1 MSENANSTLNVSTT
15 IKLSEEMKQYNDVG
29 LDYLR
34 KILLAPVYDVAVE
47 TELTS
52 LTKLSTRLKQNIFL
66 KREDQQPVHS
76 FKLRGAYNK
85 LASLTEQECIHG
97 VIAAS
102 AGNHAQGLA
111 LAANKLGIKATIVM
125 PITTPDIKVDN
136 VRRFGADVRL
146 IGKSYSEAQAASLD
160 YARDEHKTMIHPFDD
175 ADVIAGQGTV
185 AKELLQQLPHAD
197 VVFVPVGGGG
207 LLAGMSVYLKQL
219 RPDIKVI
226 GVEAQDSACLQAAM
240 KAGKPIDLEQVGIF
254 ADGVAVKRIG
264 THTFDLIKRFCD
276 DVITVNSDEICAS
289 IKDIFEQTRVI
300 AEPAGAL
307 SLAGLTKYC
316 LMQEAKT
323 KEDLEKNSLN
333 TEVVPQSLVAVL
345 SGANMNFHSL
355 RYVSE
360 RCELGE
366 QKEAILAVTIPEEKG
381 SFRKFCQTIGGRVIT
396 EFNYRFSGDKNGDK
410 NGDKSGNKPENLADG
425 DKQQAHIFV
434 GLRLAG
440 EENERQHLIESLST
454 ANYQVTDFT
463 ENELAKLH
471 VRYMVGGKGSAYSL
485 EQTDSIEQD
494 KNPEKVVQER
504 IFSFEFPEYPGALE
518 SFLDTL
524 GEHWNITLFHYR
536 NHGAAFGQVLAGFEV
551 SDEQQLAFFRHLK
564 DLGYQYQEETQNP
577 SFQAFLAG

>member
-1 MSENANSTLNVSTT
+1 MQGYKIMSENASNNIEIS
-15 IKLSEEMKQYNDVG
+15 SEEMKQYNDIG

-52 LTKLSTRLKQNIFL
+52 LTKLSARLKQNIFL

-85 LASLTEQECIHG
+85 LANLTEQQCIHG

-125 PITTPDIKVDN
+125 PITTPEIKVDN
-136 VRRFGADVRL
+136 VRRFGAEVRL
-146 IGKSYSEAQAASLD
+146 VGKSYNEAQSASLE
-160 YARDEHKTMIHPFDD
+160 YARNEQKTMIHPFDD
-175 ADVIAGQGTV
+175 AEVIAGQGTV
-185 AKELLQQLPHAD
+185 AKELLQQLPHVD

-207 LLAGMSVYLKQL
+207 LLAGMAVYLKQL

-240 KAGKPIDLEQVGIF
+240 KAGKPVDLDHVGIF
-254 ADGVAVKRIG
+254 ADGVAVKCIG
-264 THTFDLIKRFCD
+264 EHTFDLIQRFCD
-276 DVITVNSDEICAS
+276 DVITVTSDEICAS

-316 LMQEAKT
+316 LTQEALVK
-323 KEDLEKNSLN
+323 DGSQV
-333 TEVVPQSLVAVL
+333 EVEQQSLVAVL

-366 QKEAILAVTIPEEKG
+366 QKEAILAVTIPEIKG

-396 EFNYRFSGDKNGDK
+396 EFNYRY
-410 NGDKSGNKPENLADG
+410 SGNKTENHIGVDE
-425 DKQQAHIFV
+425 KQAQIFV

-440 EENERQHLIESLST
+440 EENERQQLIESLSS

-471 VRYMVGGKGSAYSL
+471 VRYMVGGNGNARS
-485 EQTDSIEQD
+485 Q
-494 KNPEKVVQER
+494 EKIAQER

-518 SFLDTL
+518 RFLDTL
-524 GEHWNITLFHYR
+524 GEYWNITLFHYR

-564 DLGYQYQEETQNP
+564 DLGYQYQEETNNP

>member
-1 MSENANSTLNVSTT
+1 MTNSNSTTR
-15 IKLSEEMKQYNDVG
+15 IEILSDEMKQYNDIG
-29 LDYLR
+29 LNYLR

-47 TELTS
+47 TDLTP
-52 LTKLSTRLKQNIFL
+52 LTKLSARLNQSICL

-85 LASLTEQECIHG
+85 LASLTEQQCIHG

-111 LAANKLGIKATIVM
+111 LAAQKLGIKATIVM

-136 VRRFGADVRL
+136 VRRFGAEVRL
-146 IGKSYSEAQAASLD
+146 IGKSYNEAQTASLD
-160 YARDEHKTMIHPFDD
+160 YARDEQKTMIHPFDD
-175 ADVIAGQGTV
+175 EDVIAGQGTV
-185 AKELLQQLPHAD
+185 AKELLQQQPYAD

-207 LLAGMSVYLKQL
+207 LLAGMAVYLKQL
-219 RPDIKVI
+219 KPEIKVI
-226 GVEAQDSACLQAAM
+226 GVEAEDSACLAAAM
-240 KAGKPIDLEQVGIF
+240 QAGKPVDLEQVGIF

-276 DVITVNSDEICAS
+276 EVITVNSDEICAS

-316 LMQEAKT
+316 LQNENETQNHQQNAQQNM
-323 KEDLEKNSLN
+323 
-333 TEVVPQSLVAVL
+333 VAIL

-381 SFRKFCQTIGGRVIT
+381 SFRQFCQSLGGRVIT
-396 EFNYRFSGDKNGDK
+396 EFNYRYSGKNTEK
-410 NGDKSGNKPENLADG
+410 A
-425 DKQQAHIFV
+425 QIFV
-434 GLRLAG
+434 GVRLSG
-440 EENERQHLIESLST
+440 EQSEHQVLINSLT
-454 ANYQVTDFT
+454 AANYQVNDFT
-463 ENELAKLH
+463 NNELAKLH
-471 VRYMVGGKGSAYSL
+471 VRYMVGGHGSAYSHEQAKSL
-485 EQTDSIEQD
+485 EQEKAAEQIA
-494 KNPEKVVQER
+494 QER
-504 IFSFEFPEYPGALE
+504 LFSFEFPEYPGALE
-518 SFLDTL
+518 NFLDTL

-551 SDEQQLAFFRHLK
+551 NDEQQLDFFRHLK
-564 DLGYQYQEETQNP
+564 ALGYQYKEETQNP
-577 SFQAFLAG
+577 SYQAFLAG